1 MNEQLDDLR
10 KGSEAIDRWW
20 HWIRPW
26 WHIASFIVLMVSI
39 ITIKLSEVQAY
50 SGRIA
55 NLESQMVN
63 TSQTQQKQG
72 QDIAVMKQQVSD
84 IHDYLIPK
92 GSPSR

>member
-1 MNEQLDDLR
+1 MIDDLENLK
-10 KGSEAIDRWW
+10 KGGEAIDRWW

-26 WHIASFIVLMVSI
+26 WHVATFIVLMVSI
-39 ITIKLSEVQAY
+39 ITIKLSEVEAY
-50 SGRIA
+50 SGRITS
-55 NLESQMVN
+55 LENQMAS